1 MRGLLRLLR
10 VRSAPSAMMRAG
22 GWWREPL
29 IMIKDELDRDHHLLH
44 KRQPAR
50 KSRNTTREPQRAK
63 RARRLSSPLPHLTV
77 HRTGSAGHAA
87 PRNRAESAACAS
99 SGHLTACSD
108 STISKTQSLSPSR
121 QSSASR
127 AATNYVFLAIRTV
140 LVLLISPPSPSAV
153 RSQPFFA
160 ELAAAGRAPSARRW
174 TSHVAPLS
182 AAWLDL
188 LSCLRRW
195 VRYSKQYACA
205 SSGEAHRAQPPTRTP
220 SPPPAARQ
228 HQRSCNLVRWP
239 SRGRVAIDS
248 RSMTMSHQG
257 TL

>member
-29 IMIKDELDRDHHLLH
+29 IIIKDELDRDHHLLH
-44 KRQPAR
+44 EQQPAR

-87 PRNRAESAACAS
+87 PRNRAESAACTS

-127 AATNYVFLAIRTV
+127 AATNYVFLAIRDV
-140 LVLLISPPSPSAV
+140 LVLLISPPSPPAV
-153 RSQPFFA
+153 RFQPFFA
-160 ELAAAGRAPSARRW
+160 YLAAAGRAPSARCW
-174 TSHVAPLS
+174 ASHVAPLS
-182 AAWLDL
+182 TAQLDL
-188 LSCLRRW
+188 LSYLRRW
-195 VRYSKQYACA
+195 VRYSKRYVCA
-205 SSGEAHRAQPPTRTP
+205 SSGEADRAAPPPCTP

-228 HQRSCNLVRWP
+228 HQRSCALVPWP

-248 RSMTMSHQG
+248 QSMSRQG
-257 TL
+257 GL